1 MSKSSLRLR
10 RRATLSLLVA
20 SVACASGTGPDGGAD
35 TAGTGA
41 GNTDTGIPGKTHPAG
56 TVSDRIT
63 FDAGLLRIAVSS
75 SGVAY
80 VSNVFSGA
88 LVGFSTQAP
97 YAKLSSVVTGDGALD
112 IAIDRT
118 GSTAYVGSG
127 KGKVYVVDLVAGTL
141 KTTLS
146 ASGDTYGL
154 ALAPDESRVFV
165 TGPGRI
171 WSVPIDGAPPTAGSA
186 ASYPFRVT
194 VSPSGGALYVTNM
207 GSGEA
212 ARVDPS
218 TLATTSRISGTFATM
233 AVAVAPR
240 GDEVYVGT
248 ISGNG
253 TGLYA
258 LDPSTMATRG
268 TMTIPNQINWITVSP
283 DGKQIYVAI
292 DDGTLAIFDR
302 ATRNLLSQRTLGG
315 NPSAIAFD
323 STGATAF
330 VVNFQGWV
338 DVIR

>member
-1 MSKSSLRLR
+1 MAPDVMSTMSQRLR
-10 RRATLSLLVA
+10 RGATLTLVAA
-20 SVACASGTGPDGGAD
+20 SVACASGTGPDGGTD
-35 TAGTGA
+35 GTG
-41 GNTDTGIPGKTHPAG
+41 GTDTDIPGKTHPAG

-63 FDAGLLRIAVSS
+63 FDPGLLRIAISP

-80 VSNVFSGA
+80 VSNVFTGA
-88 LVGFSTQAP
+88 LAGFSTQAP

-112 IAIDRT
+112 IAIDRA
-118 GSTAYVGSG
+118 GSTAYVSSG

-141 KTTLS
+141 KTTLT

-154 ALAPDESRVFV
+154 ALAPDESRVLV

-171 WSVPIDGAPPTAGSA
+171 WSVPIDGAPPTAGA
-186 ASYPFRVT
+186 ATGVPFHVT
-194 VSPSGGALYVTNM
+194 VSPTGSALYVTNM
-207 GSGEA
+207 KGGEA

-218 TLATTSRISGTFATM
+218 TLVPTSRMSGTFGTM

-240 GDEVYVGT
+240 GDEVYVGS
-248 ISGNG
+248 ING
-253 TGLYA
+253 VGLYA

-268 TMTIPNQINWITVSP
+268 TMKIASQINGITVSP

-292 DDGTLAIFDR
+292 DDGTLAILDR
-302 ATRNLLSQRTLGG
+302 ATRTQLSQLTLGG
-315 NPSAIAFD
+315 TPNAIVFD